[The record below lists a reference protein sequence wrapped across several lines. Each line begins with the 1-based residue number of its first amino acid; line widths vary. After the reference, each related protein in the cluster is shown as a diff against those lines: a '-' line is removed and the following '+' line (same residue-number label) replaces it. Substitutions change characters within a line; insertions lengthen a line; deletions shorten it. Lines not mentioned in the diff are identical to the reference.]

1 MPRVIVRC
9 VVVVSLETFKRGQ
22 FLDALIR
29 TYPSLFVITTIDIY
43 FLDAEYL
50 VIAENTVLVSIKVL
64 RQIAPE
70 R

>member
-29 TYPSLFVITTIDIY
+29 TYPSLFVIATIDIY

-50 VIAENTVLVSIKVL
+50 VIAENTVLVCVEVL
-64 RQIAPE
+64 SEIVPE